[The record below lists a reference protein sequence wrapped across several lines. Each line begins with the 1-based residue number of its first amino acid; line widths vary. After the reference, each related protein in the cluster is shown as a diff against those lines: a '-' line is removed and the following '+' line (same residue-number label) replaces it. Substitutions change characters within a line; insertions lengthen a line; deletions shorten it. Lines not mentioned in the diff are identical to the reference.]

1 MTKRGFGLHKSS
13 KPKIEILK
21 SQILNQ
27 VQDLVRDDR
36 NIGSKPS
43 CHASKLV
50 SASDLDKARKRL
62 SKSFLT
68 RGGKVL
74 STTGFTLVEVVITL
88 TILGFICLIIFG
100 AFRLGLSAWE
110 RGESVKDEY
119 QKARIISQLV
129 TQQVKSAVPYK
140 IKPQQAEGDYLA
152 FEGTAHA
159 LRFVSSL
166 PVRGKQ
172 PEGLVYA
179 KYEFKEGSSEGG
191 RLILYEEKALN
202 KDFFA
207 EELKEERS
215 VTLLEGVSSVRFE
228 YFREEDL
235 SNNQQEEWVEEWN
248 AKDEKRL
255 PKALKM
261 TILWK
266 NQKGKEEPPITILAS
281 LPAHLF
287 EEVRTMPGRRV
298 PGTSVIRK

>member
-1 MTKRGFGLHKSS
+1 M
-13 KPKIEILK
+13 EIGYMAKNLY
-21 SQILNQ
+21 
-27 VQDLVRDDR
+27 
-36 NIGSKPS
+36 
-43 CHASKLV
+43 
-50 SASDLDKARKRL
+50 RKRL
-62 SKSFLT
+62 LDSRRHVF
-68 RGGKVL
+68 

-100 AFRLGLSAWE
+100 AFRLGLSAWD

-119 QKARIISQLV
+119 QRARIVSQLI
-129 TQQVKSAVPYK
+129 TQQVKSAVPFK

-152 FEGTAHA
+152 FEGDAHS
-159 LRFVSSL
+159 LKFVSSL

-179 KYEFKEGSSEGG
+179 KYEFKEGGSEGG

-207 EELKEERS
+207 EEPKEERAAS
-215 VTLLEGVSSVRFE
+215 LLEGVSSVRFE

-235 SNNQQEEWVEEWN
+235 SNNQQEEWVEEWK

-261 TILWK
+261 TIIRK
-266 NQKGKEEPPITILAS
+266 NQKGEEESPITVFAS
-281 LPAHLF
+281 LPAFLY
-287 EEVRTMPGRRV
+287 EEVRATPGRRV
-298 PGTSVIRK
+298 PGMPVPRR

>member
-1 MTKRGFGLHKSS
+1 MA
-13 KPKIEILK
+13 
-21 SQILNQ
+21 
-27 VQDLVRDDR
+27 R
-36 NIGSKPS
+36 N
-43 CHASKLV
+43 LF
-50 SASDLDKARKRL
+50 RKRL
-62 SKSFLT
+62 LRSGSNAF
-68 RGGKVL
+68 
-74 STTGFTLVEVVITL
+74 STTGFTLIEVVITL

-119 QKARIISQLV
+119 QKARIVSQLIS
-129 TQQVKSAVPYK
+129 QQVKSAVPFK
-140 IKPQQAEGDYLA
+140 IKTQEAEGDYLA
-152 FEGTAHA
+152 FEGNTRS

-172 PEGLVYA
+172 PEGFVYA
-179 KYEFKEGSSEGG
+179 RYEFKEEGSAGG

-207 EELKEERS
+207 EEPKEDRAVS
-215 VTLLEGVSSVRFE
+215 LLEGVSSVRFE

-235 SNNQQEEWVEEWN
+235 LNNQPEEWLEEWN

-261 TILWK
+261 TIIRK
-266 NQKGKEEPPITILAS
+266 NQTGKEEPPITVFAS
-281 LPAHLF
+281 LPAFLY

-298 PGTSVIRK
+298 PGTSAIRQ